1 MTGSGGRARGL
12 TLYGDRCVKKCHILT
27 ARRCPV
33 RPEKNYNDLF
43 LLMIFILHHFN
54 NGTPNTGTEFA

>member
-1 MTGSGGRARGL
+1 MSHPNSTPLPGQAG
-12 TLYGDRCVKKCHILT
+12 
-27 ARRCPV
+27 
-33 RPEKNYNDLF
+33 KNYNDLF